1 LAGSFETI
9 VLEDLD
15 VAGMVKKSKEE
26 NRKDVKAFDSG
37 RGLL

>member
-15 VAGMVKKSKEE
+15 VAGMVKKSK
-26 NRKDVKAFDSG
+26 KKTG
-37 RGLL
+37 RR